1 MKKKQHKTAREL
13 DFNARQLRLLDELP
27 NHAWNIV
34 KAGIAAGY
42 SRAYAI
48 STLKRHVQKNAKLCT
63 AICAKRE
70 KITATSLND
79 VELLKQKLHTII
91 DDAATTAANR
101 IRCIDILCKIAGVY
115 SEKRVI
121 EDVTRQR
128 ELDQAEQQEA
138 TLLAGL
144 RLRLCPSHTAPIIDA
159 NSGETREKQGDSNGP
174 DGHVQALI
182 TDGQGVVGEPPGE
195 ADAPQ
200 AAAAAPFPSSL

>member
-1 MKKKQHKTAREL
+1 MHKGTTI
-13 DFNARQLRLLDELP
+13 DNFNVRQLRLLEELP
-27 NHAWNIV
+27 NYGWDII

-42 SRAYAI
+42 SRPYATT
-48 STLKRHVQKNAKLCT
+48 TLKRQVQKNAKLCK

-70 KITATSLND
+70 KITAGSLGEI
-79 VELLKQKLHTII
+79 ELIQQKLTAII
-91 DDAATTAANR
+91 DDPSTTTANR
-101 IRCIDILCKIAGVY
+101 IRCLDIKCKIAGVY